1 MGTTNNE
8 ESLVYWGETTLLGD
22 STIGDAFTNTGTF
35 QIHDVEL
42 IGLDP
47 NTRYFYQTVTGSL
60 ESEIYNFKTS
70 TDVGDES
77 STRLVAM
84 SDMQRD
90 YSNPNKYEEIV
101 NDGIL
106 SYFGINENTDFKN

>member
-77 STRLVAM
+77 STRLVAC
-84 SDMQRD
+84 
-90 YSNPNKYEEIV
+90 NEIIQTQT
-101 NDGIL
+101 NMKKL
-106 SYFGINENTDFKN
+106 